1 MSRNIFQIESGQL
14 AFAVVDTTAVGYQGG
29 WQAPGGKTL
38 TNVALS
44 DYNTASQNWSCQ
56 TTAGSL
62 NATADTTTSDVPA
75 TFCEPGETI
84 PTPAKSSYELAVT
97 FLQDPNV
104 STGLNRFLF
113 ENDTAESYFM
123 LGLNGAN
130 PPMAIGRVRLS
141 SATIGG
147 EARTTL
153 TADITLPCSRK
164 PDIEFGDATTS
175 VIITGGDAVKGAAKP
190 GDVFPAEPTVTASDS
205 TNAAKLGPLGYVAN
219 PTTAWTTGQKITVG
233 TYIFNWSGS
242 AWAAGAH
249 A

>member
-1 MSRNIFQIESGQL
+1 VFQIESGVL
-14 AFAVVDTTAVGYQGG
+14 AFAVVNTAAVGYSSV

-38 TNVALS
+38 TNVTLA
-44 DYNTASQNWSCQ
+44 DYNAASQSWSCQ

-75 TFCEPGETI
+75 TFCEAGETI
-84 PTPAKSSYELAVT
+84 PTPAQSSYELAVT

-113 ENDTAESYFM
+113 ENDTNESYFL
-123 LGLNGAN
+123 LGLSGAN

-153 TADITLPCSRK
+153 TADITLPLSRK

-175 VIITGGDAVKGAAKP
+175 VIVTGGAAVKGAAKP
-190 GDVFPAEPTVTASDS
+190 GDIFPTEPTVTASDS
-205 TNAAKLGPLGYVAN
+205 TNAAKLGPLGYVPN

-233 TYIFNWSGS
+233 AYDFNCSGGGT
-242 AWAAGAH
+242 WAAGAH